1 MMIYVQ
7 SFSFLYIKSILT
19 EFSFQSLIYPI
30 LWRKPLTKKSMKIFD
45 KSTLF

>member
-30 LWRKPLTKKSMKIFD
+30 LWRKPLTKIMKIFD